1 MRWKNWWSAAAVL
14 SAVLGGAQVSQAQAL
29 TGAADVLAESDAS
42 LDRMRSAAYSAFTRQ
57 EYALQPD
64 GNLRGKVRA
73 VDSAG
78 SLTPARVKLFFVRHG
93 EIISQAS
100 PDANGVFQAGG
111 LAPGYYS
118 VISQG
123 DGGFSSVGVKVVPPP
138 EKSEA
143 PKANTIGRTREVAV
157 TKVQQQTGAD
167 TLNIVVVKPDD
178 VAAAWGV
185 ARMMNGAPT
194 AAVATPSNTRLVSNT
209 DKAADAAAADAVSY
223 DDELLIAAYERST
236 FALRPDGKISGK
248 LMMFDAAYNYVTAP
262 NMPAFFLRNGRV
274 VAQTRSDAQGN
285 YEVALS
291 PGYYSFVTA
300 GFDKFGAQGIT
311 VAAPAIAEEVPV
323 PAVKSISFR
332 TAALQGQQPGPSG
345 GGGGQGDA
353 NSAGG
358 GGAGGGGFG
367 AGGAAA
373 AGGGG
378 GGAAGGGGGGAFG
391 GLGGLAGAAAV
402 VGGAVA
408 ASSNQNSG
416 GSSNTGTNTDNTT
429 VSP

>member
-14 SAVLGGAQVSQAQAL
+14 SAVLGGVQVSQAQAL
-29 TGAADVLAESDAS
+29 TGAADALAESDAS

-143 PKANTIGRTREVAV
+143 PKANTIGRTREVAL
-157 TKVQQQTGAD
+157 TKVQQQAGAD
-167 TLNIVVVKPDD
+167 TLNIVVVKPED

-185 ARMMNGAPT
+185 SRMMNGT
-194 AAVATPSNTRLVSNT
+194 SMAAATPPSNTRLVSNIDKST
-209 DKAADAAAADAVSY
+209 DSATTETVTY
-223 DDELLIAAYERST
+223 DDELLIAAYERGT
-236 FALRPDGKISGK
+236 YVLRPDGKVRGR
-248 LMMFDAAYNYVTAP
+248 LMTFDESFNYVVAP
-262 NMPAFFLRNGRV
+262 NTAAFFLRNGRV
-274 VAQTRSDAQGN
+274 VAQTRSDAQGH
-285 YEVALS
+285 YEIALS

-300 GFDKFGAQGIT
+300 GFGKFGARGIIVT
-311 VAAPAIAEEVPV
+311 APAVAEEVPV

-332 TAALQGQQPGPSG
+332 SNLQIDNPDPG
-345 GGGGQGDA
+345 GGGG
-353 NSAGG
+353 S
-358 GGAGGGGFG
+358 GGAGDAG
-367 AGGAAA
+367 ATGS

-378 GGAAGGGGGGAFG
+378 GGFAGAGAGGGGGGGVGAGGAAGG
-391 GLGGLAGAAAV
+391 GLGSIAAAAAV
-402 VGGAVA
+402 AGGAVA
-408 ASSNQNSG
+408 IGSSQDS
-416 GSSNTGTNTDNTT
+416 GSSNSGTNTSNST